1 MIGLLQQINNVSTYA
16 AEILLDLSK
25 ETEKNADR
33 IVKCAKR
40 IEDLEKQTPS
50 IEKMFLENS
59 PQYFYDNPYTD
70 QEYARKDAT
79 QGLLF
84 RRDRSTIPVN
94 RRRQEALPPPDF
106 SSLDQFGGGVPC
118 NSKYSDPKFFLN
130 EWLEAEKIRIDQEK
144 TKRKQKRDEK
154 KKRERE
160 KPGSSGTGKKVVPKV
175 PKKKI

>member
-1 MIGLLQQINNVSTYA
+1 
-16 AEILLDLSK
+16 
-25 ETEKNADR
+25 
-33 IVKCAKR
+33 VKCAKR
-40 IEDLEKQTPS
+40 LEDLERQTPFV
-50 IEKMFLENS
+50 EKMFTDNS

-94 RRRQEALPPPDF
+94 RRRQEAMIPPDF
-106 SSLDQFGGGVPC
+106 SSLDQFSVDGTPC

-130 EWLEAEKIRIDQEK
+130 EWLEAEKRRIQEEK

-154 KKRERE
+154 KKQ
-160 KPGSSGTGKKVVPKV
+160 GKNHRLLIVAT
-175 PKKKI
+175 PKKY